1 LRNADLRNA
10 DLRNADLRN
19 ADLRNADLEN
29 ADLENA
35 DLENADLRN
44 ADLRNADLRNAD
56 LRNAKSI
63 FIFNKIDG
71 RTCYAVVGENGVM
84 VKAGCF
90 WGDISKFEAACKD
103 KYPNDSIKAYAAQ
116 IQYLKAIENQIKQSK

>member
-1 LRNADLRNA
+1 MKLHRIDGTLIVELDVETIKQIVEYCVKENISLRNAN
-10 DLRNADLRN
+10 
-19 ADLRNADLEN
+19 
-29 ADLENA
+29 
-35 DLENADLRN
+35 
-44 ADLRNADLRNAD
+44 LRNAD